1 MDTNQPPQT
10 PQAKKFNGLL
20 FLEVGLIEVFSVI
33 VILLLIFS
41 TLNYFNI
48 LPISESFPFLSF
60 LPQRQKIITNK
71 TVKTNI
77 QQKAN
82 KPLPMEISRTIP
94 IVGPTIGC
102 PVEQNLCTNSVTIS
116 ESKENTASFSAVAYN
131 LKQGTSIISAINGDI
146 ELKNEDIKGQ
156 MLLILTIVNK
166 SRNIK
171 VNYEFEIN
179 SFRYAA
185 AQANKTGQGK
195 VLGEIVGKE
204 SLNQFGNKFNLI
216 FSIQNL
222 NALQYLKIK
231 PSPDGKGI
239 LDIGF

>member
-1 MDTNQPPQT
+1 MEQPISPINPT
-10 PQAKKFNGLL
+10 PSAQNKPKKFNGLL

-33 VILLLIFS
+33 FVLILIFG
-41 TLNYFNI
+41 TLNYFGF

-82 KPLPMEISRTIP
+82 TPLPIKILGTIP
-94 IVGPTIGC
+94 IVGIVGC
-102 PVEQNLCTNSVTIS
+102 PVEQNLCTNSVIIP

-131 LKQGTSIISAINGDI
+131 LKRGTSIISAINGNI
-146 ELKNEDIKGQ
+146 ELKNENINGQ
-156 MLLILTIVNK
+156 RLLILTIVNK
-166 SRNIK
+166 ARNIR

-185 AQANKTGQGK
+185 AQANKTEQGK
-195 VLGEIVGKE
+195 VLGEIVGRE
-204 SLNQFGNKFNLI
+204 TINQFGNKFNLI

-222 NALQYLKIK
+222 NSGQYLRIK
-231 PSPDGKGI
+231 P
-239 LDIGF
+239 